1 VSETQALFAALRE
14 TADAATAAA
23 IERLIKSGAD
33 RNLVRI
39 NVLAF
44 AAARGLDEEHAV
56 AAFSA
61 RGPCS
66 ADVLCS
72 GVVPFEIAGIGL
84 FPGLA
89 AGFEKRSGLIS
100 LLLIQDDRHAGT

>member
-44 AAARGLDEEHAV
+44 AAARGLDEEHK
-56 AAFSA
+56 
-61 RGPCS
+61 
-66 ADVLCS
+66 
-72 GVVPFEIAGIGL
+72 I
-84 FPGLA
+84 
-89 AGFEKRSGLIS
+89 
-100 LLLIQDDRHAGT
+100 